1 MRMGRSSEAMCQSS
15 VGDNAVLKRE
25 GGRTVVV
32 DERVFMRMNRRS
44 EAMCRCSVG
53 DNAGSNVDTC
63 ATPEF
68 LRDTGMS
75 KTRRAVLIQD
85 SYVVCSLKFEQQSV
99 CVFVCEL
106 FVEHTVF
113 SEYG

>member
-1 MRMGRSSEAMCQSS
+1 MCQSS

-25 GGRTVVV
+25 GGRTVIV

-63 ATPEF
+63 ATPDF

-85 SYVVCSLKFEQQSV
+85 SYVVCSLKLSNSQ
-99 CVFVCEL
+99 FVCEL